1 MVFGQLKEGA
11 NGDPV
16 AVGPETVVVLT
27 VTFLLV
33 IGGIETA
40 EAVVIGAAGLT
51 QGIGKGEADAEPVAV
66 ICREV
71 YAGDLNALGDGFG
84 EGDWGWSSHFWKK
97 LSFSIGRDVFG
108 VDVGLGIVGQE
119 AGTRDVLA
127 FLVRLEAVGGLDVV
141 AHGTE
146 DVLVEV
152 SVCADGDDPFDAVAG
167 GACEK
172 EGRGEFPVTEEHFT
186 AHRHVGDV
194 VEVQAEEVRGELDVG
209 VAAGGEGAAEG
220 DVVEVLGLE
229 TGSLGLIRNGAEA
242 RRLFLGVVALQVTV
256 NYNEGDVLEGYSVTD
271 GTLEE

>member
-1 MVFGQLKEGA
+1 M
-11 NGDPV
+11 
-16 AVGPETVVVLT
+16 
-27 VTFLLV
+27 
-33 IGGIETA
+33 
-40 EAVVIGAAGLT
+40 
-51 QGIGKGEADAEPVAV
+51 
-66 ICREV
+66 
-71 YAGDLNALGDGFG
+71 
-84 EGDWGWSSHFWKK
+84 
-97 LSFSIGRDVFG
+97 
-108 VDVGLGIVGQE
+108 GQE

-186 AHRHVGDV
+186 VHRHVGDV

-220 DVVEVLGLE
+220 DVVKVLGLV
-229 TGSLGLIRNGAEA
+229 TGGQGFVRDGTKTLC
-242 RRLFLGVVALQVTV
+242 LFLGVVAREVTV
-256 NYNEGDVLEGYSVTD
+256 DFNKGNVLEGHCVADGALEEGDVR
-271 GTLEE
+271 